1 MVELFLKS
9 LKAVKRLII
18 ITIGFTLLL
27 IGITMIVLPGPAF
40 IIIPVSLG
48 ILATEFIWAKRL
60 IKKAKSIFDNENTME
75 DHPPET

>member
-1 MVELFLKS
+1 VVELFLKS

-60 IKKAKSIFDNENTME
+60 MKKAKSIFYDKNTME
-75 DHPPET
+75 DHHPET